1 MNSLYGSLRARGAVF
16 KVRGREAA
24 PLLLK
29 WEEINSKKVKCNFPP
44 KPGAESILFNT
55 VTTHQAFSL
64 KLVSKGSV

>member
-29 WEEINSKKVKCNFPP
+29 WGGGGGV
-44 KPGAESILFNT
+44 
-55 VTTHQAFSL
+55 L
-64 KLVSKGSV
+64 KLGCIKILTFNQCKETKDISN

>member
-29 WEEINSKKVKCNFPP
+29 W
-44 KPGAESILFNT
+44 GG
-55 VTTHQAFSL
+55 
-64 KLVSKGSV
+64 GSGGEGC